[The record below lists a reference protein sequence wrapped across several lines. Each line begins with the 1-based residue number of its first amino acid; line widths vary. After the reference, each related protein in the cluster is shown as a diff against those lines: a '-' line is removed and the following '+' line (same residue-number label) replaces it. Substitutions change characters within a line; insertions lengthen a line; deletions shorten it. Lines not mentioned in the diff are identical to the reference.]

1 MSGGTVDP
9 AATAWVLASTALV
22 VLMVFGVALFYGG
35 LVRRKNVVNMIAL
48 SLVALSVVSVEW
60 AVIGFSLAFAPSVL
74 GGIVGGLDYALL
86 RGVGLEPLPGTS
98 IPGALYAAF
107 QLAFAAVTLAI
118 LTSPFA
124 ERASL
129 AGFTLFAL
137 LWATLVYEPVAH
149 WIWGGGWLD
158 GFTSRLTGASP
169 LDFAG
174 GLVVHAASG
183 FSALAVALVIGPRRG
198 LDSRGFPPHSI
209 PMTLLGAGLLWFGWF
224 GFNAGSALAADGV
237 AGSALLSTHL
247 AAASG
252 ALAWGLLSWLRGR
265 PSSVGMASG
274 ALAGLVAI
282 TPAAGYVEPWASLP
296 IGALAAAASYYALA
310 WRLRS
315 GVDESL
321 DAWAVHGVA
330 GVAGSLLT
338 GVFASEALAG
348 QPGLLWGGVAT
359 MAAQAMSAVVVVA
372 YAFTASYLI
381 ARLVDAAVGLRVG
394 ETEEYVGLDISQHGE
409 EAYAWTE

>member
-1 MSGGTVDP
+1 MAEETLDP
-9 AATAWVLASTALV
+9 AATAWVLAATSLV

-48 SLVALSVVSVEW
+48 SLVAMSVVSVEW
-60 AVIGFSLAFAPSVL
+60 AVMGFSLAFAPSVL
-74 GGIVGGLDYALL
+74 GGLVGGLDYALL
-86 RGVGLEPLPGTS
+86 RGVGLEPFPGTGVPS
-98 IPGALYAAF
+98 ALYVAF

-129 AGFTLFAL
+129 TGFTVFAL
-137 LWATLVYEPVAH
+137 LWAIIVYQPVAH
-149 WIWGGGWLD
+149 WVWGGGWLD
-158 GFTSRLTGASP
+158 SMVSSLTGASP

-183 FSALAVALVIGPRRG
+183 FSALAIALVIGPRRG
-198 LDSRGFPPHSI
+198 LDGRGFPPHSI

-252 ALAWGLLSWLRGR
+252 ALAWGLVSWLRGR

-282 TPAAGYVEPWASLP
+282 TPAAGYVEPWASIP
-296 IGALAAAASYYALA
+296 IGVLAAVASYYALA

-315 GVDESL
+315 GIDESL

-330 GVAGSLLT
+330 GVAGSLIT

-348 QPGLLWGGVAT
+348 QPGLLWGGVPT
-359 MAAQAMSAVVVVA
+359 ILAQLISTVVVVV
-372 YAFTASYLI
+372 YAFAASYLL
-381 ARLVDAAVGLRVG
+381 AKAVEAVVGLRVR
-394 ETEEYVGLDISQHGE
+394 EEEEYVGLDVSQHGE